1 MFVVIETK
9 NKISNQDQSV
19 DLKKE
24 RIIRK
29 ECMLLSRVFTL
40 FWEL

>member
-9 NKISNQDQSV
+9 KKNIHSGPKGRA
-19 DLKKE
+19 KKE

-29 ECMLLSRVFTL
+29 ECMLLYRVFTL
-40 FWEL
+40 IREL